1 MSNWREKEW
10 KLPRKG
16 DVVKD
21 PDGNL
26 GRVLRSEGTLTKRNL
41 WIVDVKGTE
50 IYSGEPAEMFEVV
63 ENSTASDFHIER
75 YHIKGF
81 KVGALCSYKQDSGI
95 PLEILQLDW
104 NFLRDKMIICLRD
117 LRDFDGPIMKT
128 ENDSNLEPFLQEY
141 PPIEE
146 IVSSENTGLKWR
158 LEVMLA
164 EKENDG
170 WSNNGSPWEFFNRE
184 DALKEVDKW
193 KSRLL
198 IRRVASV
205 LSSHWKISFPCWTV
219 EAIIADDKILTRVK
233 RIEASSGA
241 PGYFETSMHASL
253 AMKMISPEH
262 WLKAY
267 DFTQDGPLI

>member
-1 MSNWREKEW
+1 MSEWREKEW

-50 IYSGEPAEMFEVV
+50 IYSGEPAEMFQVV
-63 ENSTASDFHIER
+63 DNSIASDFHEER
-75 YHIKGF
+75 YKLKGF
-81 KVGALCSYKQDSGI
+81 KVGALCSYRQDSNI
-95 PLEILQLDW
+95 PLEILQVDW
-104 NFLRDKMIICLRD
+104 NFLRDKMVICLKD
-117 LRDFDGPIMKT
+117 LREFDGQVMKT

-141 PPIEE
+141 PPLEE
-146 IVSSENTGLKWR
+146 IVSAENSGLKWR
-158 LEVMLA
+158 IEVFLA
-164 EKENDG
+164 EKENEE
-170 WSNNGSPWEFFNRE
+170 WVNCGSPWEFFKKE
-184 DALKEVDKW
+184 DALLEIEKW
-193 KSRLL
+193 KARLL

-219 EAIIADDKILTRVK
+219 ETIIQDGKILTRVK
-233 RIEASSGA
+233 KIEASSGA

-253 AMKMISPEH
+253 AMKMISPEI
-262 WLKAY
+262 WIKAY
-267 DFTQDGPLI
+267 DFTQDGPLV